1 MFKIQ
6 VGVEKVFRWEELE
19 DVVWMLTPS
28 HLRRGVSVKIPEAK
42 GREIELNQPAPRKLA
57 KEIGAGGFR
66 DEQE

>member
-6 VGVEKVFRWEELE
+6 VGVEKVFRWEKLE
-19 DVVWMLTPS
+19 DVVWMLTSS

-57 KEIGAGGFR
+57 KEIGASGFR